1 MSKTKKEDVKSST
14 NKKKKIIIGSI
25 IGVVLLL
32 IIIFLLWFFNRK
44 FDVTFDMNNGSKEE
58 ILQVKRNHT
67 IDEKDIKTEKE
78 LGELFIAWYEVIG
91 VKEKEDVLAKE
102 PFDFNTKITKDLKL
116 KALYEGKI
124 ETITITFDSKGGSAV
139 SPITIN
145 KGTTLTLPKNPK
157 YKGYTFKG
165 WTDKH
170 GKVIYNNA
178 LLEEDTTLYA
188 NWEKIVEKPEPA
200 IPEEKI
206 VEKPQPAI
214 PEEKISLTLNRD
226 TLHVNGVKT
235 AKATASV
242 ENSSGKVTY
251 SLSDTNCMTINEN
264 TGDISVVS
272 EPKNCSNGATI
283 TVSAKTPGG
292 KSATATIYYEKDLAL
307 IYENTTYTKD
317 DRTSGKGPTF
327 TVNAN
332 QNVTWNIDAA
342 VKPSYNYTYNDYKN
356 KTATSV
362 TGGYKIDSK
371 VESTGDISR
380 ITTDV
385 KVSATTKAGQKISL
399 VINQYVA

>member
-25 IGVVLLL
+25 IGAVLLL

-78 LGELFIAWYEVIG
+78 LGELFIAWYEVID

-102 PFDFNTKITKDLKL
+102 PFDFNTKITKNLKL

-139 SPITIN
+139 RPITIN
-145 KGTTLTLPKNPK
+145 KGTTLTLPKSPK

-165 WTDKH
+165 WT
-170 GKVIYNNA
+170 
-178 LLEEDTTLYA
+178 EDTTLYA

-200 IPEEKI
+200 
-206 VEKPQPAI
+206 V

-226 TLHVNGVKT
+226 TLHVKGVKT

-283 TVSAKTPGG
+283 TVSAKTLGG

-317 DRTSGKGPTF
+317 DRTNGKGDTF

-342 VKPSYNYTYNDYKN
+342 VKPSYDYEYKDYKN
-356 KTATSV
+356 RTATSV
-362 TGGYKIDSK
+362 TGGYKIDSI
-371 VESTGDISR
+371 VESTGATSR

>member
-25 IGVVLLL
+25 IGAVLLL

-165 WTDKH
+165 WSDKH

-200 IPEEKI
+200 VPEEI
-206 VEKPQPAI
+206 I

-226 TLHVNGVKT
+226 TLHVKGVKT

-242 ENSSGKVTY
+242 ENSSGNVTY
-251 SLSDTNCMTINEN
+251 SLSDTNCITINEK

-292 KSATATIYYEKDLAL
+292 KSATAIIYYEKDLAL
-307 IYENTTYTKD
+307 IHENTTYTKD
-317 DRTSGKGPTF
+317 DRTSGRGDTF

-332 QNVTWNIDAA
+332 QNVTWNIDVA

-362 TGGYKIDSK
+362 TGGYLIDSK
-371 VESTGDISR
+371 VESTGANIK
-380 ITTDV
+380 IPTDV

-399 VINQYVA
+399 VINKYVA

>member
-206 VEKPQPAI
+206 VEKPQPVI

-242 ENSSGKVTY
+242 ENSSGNVTY
-251 SLSDTNCMTINEN
+251 SLSDTNCMTINEK

>member
-58 ILQVKRNHT
+58 MLQVKRNHT

-188 NWEKIVEKPEPA
+188 NWEKIVEKPEPVV
-200 IPEEKI
+200 PEEKI
-206 VEKPQPAI
+206 VEKPEPVI

-226 TLHVNGVKT
+226 TLHVKGVKT

-307 IYENTTYTKD
+307 IHENTTYTKD
-317 DRTSGKGPTF
+317 DRTSGRGDTF

-332 QNVTWNIDAA
+332 QNVTWNIDVA

-356 KTATSV
+356 RTATSV
-362 TGGYKIDSK
+362 TGGYKIDSI
-371 VESTGDISR
+371 VESGDISR